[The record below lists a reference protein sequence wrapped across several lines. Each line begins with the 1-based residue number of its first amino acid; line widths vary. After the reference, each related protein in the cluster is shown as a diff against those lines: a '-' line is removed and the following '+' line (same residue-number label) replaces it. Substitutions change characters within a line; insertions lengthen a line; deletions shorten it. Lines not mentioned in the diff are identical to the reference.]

1 MKKRHIRILLG
12 LLIVVVITS
21 CKSAPEEP
29 APEPEPV
36 VEVPA
41 TPTSEPIPE
50 PVVEEPEQ
58 EVVPVISMTE
68 DEKNELM
75 EKIAAARKAAVEA
88 SADVL
93 FADEFAAVEAAC
105 SNAFAS
111 FDADGDAETLKI
123 AAKDIIRMY
132 KALENA
138 ALAESEFN
146 RIVELGFD
154 SDNPAAFDTA
164 CDMAMA
170 LREMAES
177 GATPAELLAKS
188 EELLGSYRSILDAS
202 FKKRADAKRE
212 EYVAAEKQAKSIK
225 AEVAGKDKYNAAHQ
239 LCVDGDAAYARTSYE
254 HALYSYTQATEKMT
268 AVFTEISQKRA
279 QAEAAMAAARERAA
293 AAEKTALEADEL
305 APLPADAEGFDEPE
319 ETEEVAE

>member
-1 MKKRHIRILLG
+1 MKKRYIRILLG
-12 LLIVVVITS
+12 LLMVVIITS

-41 TPTSEPIPE
+41 TPTPEPE
-50 PVVEEPEQ
+50 PVVEEPEP
-58 EVVPVISMTE
+58 EAVPVISMTE
-68 DEKNELM
+68 DEKNELI
-75 EKIAAARKAAVEA
+75 EKVTAARKAAVNA

-93 FADEFAAVEAAC
+93 FADEFAAVDAQWNDALAA
-105 SNAFAS
+105 
-111 FDADGDAETLKI
+111 FDANGDAEALK
-123 AAKDIIRMY
+123 AASKDLIRMY

-138 ALAESEFN
+138 ALAEAEFN

-154 SDNPAAFDTA
+154 SDNPAAFDSA

-170 LREMAES
+170 LREMAEN

-212 EYVAAEKQAKSIK
+212 EYVAVEKQAKSIK
-225 AEVAGKDKYNAAHQ
+225 AEVAGKDAFNAAHQ

-254 HALYSYTQATEKMT
+254 HALYSYSQATEKMT
-268 AVFTEISQKRA
+268 AVYTDISQKRA
-279 QAEAAMAAARERAA
+279 QAAAAMEAARERAA

-305 APLPADAEGFDEPE
+305 APLPEDAEGFDEPE
-319 ETEEVAE
+319 TEEVAE